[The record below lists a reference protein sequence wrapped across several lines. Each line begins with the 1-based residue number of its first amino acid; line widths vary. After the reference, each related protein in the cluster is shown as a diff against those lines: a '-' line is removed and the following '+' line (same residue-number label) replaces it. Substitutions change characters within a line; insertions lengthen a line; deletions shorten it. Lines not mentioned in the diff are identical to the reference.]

1 MKELEAVVEYIKQH
15 EERSHITIKH
25 NVFCITSE
33 QPVKPDTNRRY
44 EPVCIGHFT
53 QKMQILDGNNKLIF
67 SMADNQES
75 LTSGPTAEFYVK
87 LITEAYNSEIVETF
101 EPSYSSDIIL
111 EEGPDCFYVMVP
123 LEEVLTNRQLNL
135 RGAFFS
141 VNNSG
146 GYRNTD
152 IRCIANDM
160 MSDKKHES
168 FIMLSIYEN
177 EPTLCCQNVTARNK
191 NTGNDVV
198 LKLPHIIN
206 AAWVPYDIPIEMI
219 NYDYTES
226 WGISLCYPKVDL
238 GGFNLGGLLHAA
250 GFGRIMPASKL
261 YGLDYRVKVLE
272 WHHVDDLL
280 KVGY

>member
-33 QPVKPDTNRRY
+33 QPVKPDVNQRN
-44 EPVCIGHFT
+44 PVYIGHFT
-53 QKMQILDGNNKLIF
+53 QKMQILDGNNNLIF

-168 FIMLSIYEN
+168 FIMFSIYEN

-198 LKLPHIIN
+198 LKFPHIIN

-226 WGISLCYPKVDL
+226 WGISLRYPKVDL

-261 YGLDYRVKVLE
+261 YGLDYRVQVLE